1 MGTKP
6 FRPYC
11 LPWVAGG
18 LMTKSQ
24 SDVYREKAAEC
35 MAAADKAVDPPERI
49 ELVEI
54 AQAYLRLA
62 ERAFALAPKSPTE

>member
-1 MGTKP
+1 MS
-6 FRPYC
+6 
-11 LPWVAGG
+11 
-18 LMTKSQ
+18 KSQ

-35 MAAADKAVDPPERI
+35 MAAADKAVDLPERI

-62 ERAFALAPKSPTE
+62 ERAFALALKSPTE